1 LNVSAVDS
9 VTTIASLVRESKLP
23 RQEAEILLRAVLG
36 CERSHLVA
44 HADDGV
50 ESRHAR
56 AAQAWFAR
64 RRSGEPVAY
73 ITGWRE
79 FYGLS
84 LRVTP
89 DVLIPRPETEHLV
102 DLALERLAP
111 GSPAR
116 VLELGTGSGAIAIAL
131 AAQRPDL
138 KVTATD
144 ISDAALDL
152 ARRNARE
159 HSVEIDFRTSD
170 WFGSLGANPF
180 DLVVSNPPYVMDGD
194 PHLEE
199 GDLRFEPRLA
209 LVGGLACLRAI
220 AAGARRCLRPGG
232 SLLLE
237 HGSDQGESCVSLLEE
252 LGYTEVADHR
262 DLAGLSRVCTA
273 VWRGEA
279 GLGKI
284 PTNLLGY

>member
-1 LNVSAVDS
+1 VLAASADP
-9 VTTIASLVRESKLP
+9 TIARLIRESGLP
-23 RQEAEILLRAVLG
+23 RGEAEALLRTILG
-36 CERSHLVA
+36 CERAHLVA

-50 ESRHAR
+50 ESSKAR
-56 AAQAWFAR
+56 AVQAWFAR

-73 ITGWRE
+73 ITGRRE
-79 FYGLS
+79 FYGVS

-89 DVLIPRPETEHLV
+89 DVLIPRPETEHVV
-102 DLALERLAP
+102 DLALERLPP
-111 GSPAR
+111 GSSAR

-138 KVTATD
+138 EVTATD
-144 ISDAALDL
+144 ISEAALEL

-159 HSVEIDFRTSD
+159 HAVEIDFRKSD
-170 WFGSLGANPF
+170 WFGSLDTEPF

-220 AAGARRCLRPGG
+220 AAGARGRLRPGG

-237 HGSDQGESCVSLLEE
+237 HGYDQGEACRSLLEE
-252 LGYTEVADHR
+252 LGYAEVADHR
-262 DLAGLSRVCTA
+262 DLAGLPRVATC
-273 VWRGEA
+273 VWRGSPQPA
-279 GLGKI
+279 KI
-284 PTNLLGY
+284 PD